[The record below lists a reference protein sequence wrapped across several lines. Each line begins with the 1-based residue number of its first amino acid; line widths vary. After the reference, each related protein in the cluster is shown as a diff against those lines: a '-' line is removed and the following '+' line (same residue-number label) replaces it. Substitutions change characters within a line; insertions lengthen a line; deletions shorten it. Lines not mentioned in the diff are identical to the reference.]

1 MNSIDEKAVRALTD
15 PLFDALTEGSRPG
28 QAPFPLGPNP
38 RLASYYTQRPRCAME
53 PADFLAPS
61 CLDAGEFAQRLAA
74 YWRAAG
80 HPELAARAP
89 LVAEAARGLHALY
102 LEAQPRAELSPYIY
116 QMF

>member
-1 MNSIDEKAVRALTD
+1 MNSIDEQALRALTD
-15 PLFDALTEGSRPG
+15 PLFDALTGSVAPG
-28 QAPFPLGPNP
+28 QAPFPLKPNP
-38 RLASYYTQRPRCAME
+38 RLASYYTQRAQGAMT
-53 PADFLAPS
+53 PADFLGAS

-80 HPELAARAP
+80 HPELAAGAP
-89 LVAEAARGLHALY
+89 LVAEAARALHALY